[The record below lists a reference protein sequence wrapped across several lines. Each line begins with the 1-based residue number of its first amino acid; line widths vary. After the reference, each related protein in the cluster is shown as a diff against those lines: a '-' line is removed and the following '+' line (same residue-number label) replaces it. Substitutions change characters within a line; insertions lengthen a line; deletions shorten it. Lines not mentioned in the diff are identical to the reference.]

1 MNSTP
6 RIMITGVGAVCGAG
20 LGVDAIWSAI
30 LDGRS
35 AVAPIR
41 QWDSSRWPARLA
53 AEVTEVSSQT
63 LVEDRRL
70 HKFIS
75 RTDMFGLY
83 AAQGAIQ
90 QSGLLAHREKLEAPA
105 VTRFND
111 RSGVFV
117 GSGGGVYQNNYDFL
131 PLITA
136 SGGDLKGFGRE
147 LTSTVNPMWLLRNLP
162 NNVLCYI
169 GIRHGFKGTNACI
182 TNQCVGGIM
191 AVAEAAAALRS
202 GEADRAVAAG
212 HDATIDPETVLHFHK
227 LGLLAEDAVRPFDRD
242 RRGTVLGEGAA
253 AFVLE
258 TDEGARSRK
267 AEIVGEFL
275 GSGCSTEGTG
285 VVGVRP
291 DGAGLSQAIELA
303 LADAQVSSEEVGLI
317 VAHGNG
323 TRASDASEANAIH
336 RVFGDR
342 PPPVTAFKWAYG
354 HLVAASGSID
364 LALALR
370 ALRDGVVP
378 GIPTLN
384 SLDPALA
391 PLPVSQKPQSLR
403 GSVAVI
409 ACRGFGGMNAVLVVR
424 AVPVSRAE

>member
-1 MNSTP
+1 MTSTP
-6 RIMITGVGAVCGAG
+6 RIMFTGVGAVCGAG
-20 LGVDAIWSAI
+20 LGVDVIWSAI
-30 LDGRS
+30 LEGRS

-41 QWDSSRWPARLA
+41 QWDSSRWPARMA
-53 AEVTEVSSQT
+53 AEVAEASIQT

-90 QSGLLAHREKLEAPA
+90 QSGVLAYREKLEAPA

-111 RSGVFV
+111 RSGIFV
-117 GSGGGVYQNNYDFL
+117 GSGGGVYKNNYDFL

-136 SGGDLKGFGRE
+136 GGGDLKGFGQE
-147 LTSTVNPMWLLRNLP
+147 LTSTVNPMWLLRHLP

-182 TNQCVGGIM
+182 TNQCVSGVM

-212 HDATIDPETVLHFHK
+212 HDAPIEPETVLHYHK
-227 LGLLAEDAVRPFDRD
+227 LGLLADDAVRPFDRD
-242 RRGTVLGEGAA
+242 RRGTVFGEGAA

-258 TDEGARSRK
+258 TEEAARSRK
-267 AEIVGEFL
+267 VGILGEFL

-291 DGAGLSQAIELA
+291 DGDGLSRAIELA
-303 LADAQVSSEEVGLI
+303 IADAQVSREEVGLI

-323 TRASDASEANAIH
+323 TWASDASEANAI
-336 RVFGDR
+336 RKVFGDR

-354 HLVAASGSID
+354 HSIAASGAID
-364 LALALR
+364 LAMALR
-370 ALRDGVVP
+370 ALREGVVP

-384 SLDPALA
+384 SLDSALA

-403 GSVAVI
+403 GSVAVV
-409 ACRGFGGMNAVLVVR
+409 ACRGFGGMNAALVVR
-424 AVPVSRAE
+424 AGPVSLAQ

>member
-90 QSGLLAHREKLEAPA
+90 QSGLLAQREKLEAPA

-323 TRASDASEANAIH
+323 TRASDASEANAIR

>member
-323 TRASDASEANAIH
+323 TRASDASEANAIR